1 MTSVYAALA
10 AVMADVDHVAKRDIN
25 RDQRYVFR
33 GIDAV
38 VNAVGPA
45 LRRHGVIVIPQVVD
59 VAYEAVQ
66 TSTGKPSTACR
77 VKVAYIFWGPEGDY
91 IETSVIGEAWDWGD
105 KSAPKA
111 MSVAF
116 RTALLQVLALP
127 TDEPD
132 PDSQSYER
140 AEPRVYPE
148 GGIVPRPPVDS
159 GAPPLAEAKARA
171 WNVGR
176 RLWPDAKPD
185 ELKRETEG
193 ALMGLGSSIAN
204 ADTETWVKLAEQWEA
219 QYDHRPAHREGE

>member
-1 MTSVYAALA
+1 MTTVYAALA

-25 RDQRYVFR
+25 RDQKYVFR

-45 LRRHGVIVIPQVVD
+45 LRKHGVIVIPQVVN

-140 AEPRVYPE
+140 AEPR
-148 GGIVPRPPVDS
+148 PVNTSVTVDH
-159 GAPPLAEAKARA
+159 GPPPLAEAKARA

-193 ALMGLGSSIAN
+193 ALMGLGSSIAT
-204 ADTETWVKLAEQWEA
+204 ADTEKWNELAAVWETQLRNLGEQG
-219 QYDHRPAHREGE
+219 D